1 MHQLKKKKK
10 KNSSFQPR
18 PGKMYSRIMNNQTC
32 NVIRFS
38 KSSCDNH
45 TCSLTFPSNRLIALT
60 HFFKSLFSF
69 FPSFFFFYIPRSF
82 SPPLFLFD
90 SSFSSRV
97 SRRKILT
104 IYTRFRNYEIS
115 IPENTGIVSMV
126 SIFNDIKLHF
136 RILNPFVGINFHIEG
151 KLFGK

>member
-1 MHQLKKKKK
+1 
-10 KNSSFQPR
+10 
-18 PGKMYSRIMNNQTC
+18 MYSRIMNNQTC

-45 TCSLTFPSNRLIALT
+45 TCSLTFPSNWLIALT
-60 HFFKSLFSF
+60 HFFKSIFIFFPKFFIFFLSF
-69 FPSFFFFYIPRSF
+69 FLSFFFFYIPRSF